1 MNNQSIR
8 NTILSSPL
16 SDHRSPLTFLAL
28 AIIVLSID
36 SCKPL
41 PLTEIQDGIDRI
53 ADRYVPDQR
62 EGIADITVSEGP
74 ENTLVLKGETDYR
87 ALKQELTDSL
97 SSKGYNV
104 IDSIMLLPGDD
115 LGEYRYG
122 VVSLSVINLRKSPG
136 HSNELVSQSVMG
148 TPLKLLKD
156 SGYWLLVQTPDRY
169 ISWTEKS
176 AVQQMTESEFDNW
189 RKASKLICTNNSG
202 WIYESSEEKKVIGD
216 FVAGCVVKSAGRRGA
231 HEKIIL
237 PDGREGYIRKE
248 SVVDYEVWKNSIT
261 PVGAD
266 IYNVASGMMGIPYLW
281 GGSSTKAVD
290 CSGFVQT
297 VYFMN
302 GIILPRD
309 ASLQALNGLPLD
321 ISAGWQELMA
331 GDLLFFGSVSNSRPR
346 VTHVAI
352 YKGESEYIH
361 SSGRVMVNSLDSAR
375 TNYSSYRRNSLLS
388 ARRVIGTESYPGISF
403 VRDHNWY

>member
-1 MNNQSIR
+1 MKNQSIR
-8 NTILSSPL
+8 NTILIPV
-16 SDHRSPLTFLAL
+16 LAL
-28 AIIVLSID
+28 AMIVLSLN

-41 PLTEIQDGIDRI
+41 PVTELQNGIDRI
-53 ADRYVPDQR
+53 AARYVPDQR
-62 EGIADITVSEGP
+62 EGIADITVSAGT
-74 ENTLVLKGETDYR
+74 ENRIILKGETDYR

-104 IDSIMLLPGDD
+104 IDSILLLPGDD

-136 HSNELVSQSVMG
+136 HSYELVSQSLMG

-156 SGYWLLVQTPDRY
+156 TGYWLLVQTPDRY

-176 AVQQMTESEFDNW
+176 AVQLMTESDFDNW
-189 RKASKLICTNNSG
+189 KRAPKFICTDNLG
-202 WIYESSEEKKVIGD
+202 WIYESVDEKKVTGD
-216 FVAGCVVKSAGRRGA
+216 FVAGCIVKGAGHTAA

-237 PDGREGYIRKE
+237 PDGREGYVRKR
-248 SVVDYEVWKNSIT
+248 SLVDYEVWKNSTI
-261 PVGAD
+261 PVGD
-266 IYNVASGMMGIPYLW
+266 KICNVASDMMGIPYLW
-281 GGSSTKAVD
+281 GGSSMKAVD
-290 CSGFVQT
+290 CSGFVQS

-302 GIILPRD
+302 GIILSRD
-309 ASLQALNGLPLD
+309 ASLQALNGSPLD

-352 YKGESEYIH
+352 YKGDSEYIH

-388 ARRVIGTESYPGISF
+388 ARRVIGSEAYQGISL
-403 VRDHNWY
+403 VRDHKWY